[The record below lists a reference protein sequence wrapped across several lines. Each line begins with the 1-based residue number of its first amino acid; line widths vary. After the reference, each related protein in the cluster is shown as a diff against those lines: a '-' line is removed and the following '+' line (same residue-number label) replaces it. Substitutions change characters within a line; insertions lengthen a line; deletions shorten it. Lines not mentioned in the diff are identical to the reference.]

1 MFYLQLKF
9 MNKELSFMNIFIL
22 TIIFSIMFILMSN
35 ISMIHPI
42 IMMIILL
49 IYSSIIC
56 LNLSFWK
63 SNYLYSI
70 MLFLIMISGLL
81 IIFLYFSS
89 LISNEQINF
98 KFNKFLF
105 LSFIINLT
113 IFLNW
118 KFNYNIYSYMKKY
131 NFSETNQIL
140 YINEMNF
147 QNILNLYE
155 YPFNNITIASMF
167 YLLITLFSIIKIC
180 SLKSISL
187 RKIN

>member
-1 MFYLQLKF
+1 
-9 MNKELSFMNIFIL
+9 MNKELSIFNIFIMFL
-22 TIIFSIMFILMSN
+22 MLMNLFILIMN
-35 ISMIHPI
+35 IMLIHPI
-42 IMMIILL
+42 IIIIFML

-56 LNLSFWK
+56 INMSLWK

-98 KFNKFLF
+98 KLNKFMF
-105 LSFIINLT
+105 LSFIINFM
-113 IFLNW
+113 IFLYLNS
-118 KFNYNIYSYMKKY
+118 KLNFFYLLMKKY
-131 NFSETNQIL
+131 NFSESNYL
-140 YINEMNF
+140 MKFNEMNF
-147 QNILNLYE
+147 QNILYLYE
-155 YPFNNITIASMF
+155 YPFNNITISSMF

-180 SLKSISL
+180 STKSISM